1 MPTDSPSDTRSSPG
15 RRVRVRLT
23 PGGFPGYNPLLPL
36 PARDFPAQDQDRP
49 KPAEHY
55 RELLR
60 LEAEA
65 LRAGARAFQEEVAR
79 YAGGRAPAPVV
90 RAAQVIES
98 GSSRLAR
105 LLEGLKGQDVRLDSL
120 ANCARTSVDCWMCL
134 AVGRLV
140 VCVACA
146 SDPEVRHLAA
156 FVLIVLALPFVGDP
170 AARRALPVRAREWG
184 LRPAALLAFL
194 LLPWGLI
201 LAGADAERPRPIRLG
216 RRWVGGKAAET
227 SPLDL
232 PFGEFVAWLL
242 QEARNNAE
250 AMLAD
255 PRPPGP
261 AQDSLDLEG
270 EPENPFPDQDGDP
283 GSARERSPHPGRS
296 RGRPDQEGPLAALIA
311 AETARE
317 LLDALSPQERQVLR
331 LVDQGTPPT
340 EAAAAV
346 APSPGAAR
354 VLLHRLRKKAI
365 RLLPHGLRKKTR
377 RPLKNPP
384 ARL

>member
-15 RRVRVRLT
+15 RRVRVRLP
-23 PGGFPGYNPLLPL
+23 PGGFPGYTPLLPL

-49 KPAEHY
+49 KRAEPY

-79 YAGGRAPAPVV
+79 YAGGRAPAPAV

-105 LLEGLKGQDVRLDSL
+105 LIEELKGQDVRLDSL
-120 ANCARTSVDCWMCL
+120 SNCARTFVDCWICL
-134 AVGRLV
+134 TVGRLV
-140 VCVACA
+140 VYVTCA

-156 FVLIVLALPFVGDP
+156 FVLIVLALPFLGDP
-170 AARRALPVRAREWG
+170 AARKALPVKAREWG
-184 LRPAALLAFL
+184 LRPAVLLVFF

-201 LAGADAERPRPIRLG
+201 LAAADAERPRPIRLG

-232 PFGEFVAWLL
+232 PFGGFVAWLV

-250 AMLAD
+250 VMLED
-255 PRPPGP
+255 PPPGP

-270 EPENPFPDQDGDP
+270 EPENPFPDQDADP
-283 GSARERSPHPGRS
+283 GSAWEQSPHPGRS

-317 LLDALSPQERQVLR
+317 FLETLSPQEREVFL
-331 LVDQGTPPT
+331 LLGQGTPPK

-354 VLLHRLRKKAI
+354 VLLHRFLEKAR
-365 RLLPHGLRKKTR
+365 RLLGLPKKPR
-377 RPLKNPP
+377 RPKNPP
-384 ARL
+384 SVL